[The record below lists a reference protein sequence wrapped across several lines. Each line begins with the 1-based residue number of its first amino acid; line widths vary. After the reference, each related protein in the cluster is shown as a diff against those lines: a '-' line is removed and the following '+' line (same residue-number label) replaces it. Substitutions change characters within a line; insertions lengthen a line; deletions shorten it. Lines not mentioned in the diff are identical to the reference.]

1 SNCPLVEFYHL
12 AKPENLQDY
21 GFRSALL
28 MNTSIP
34 ISVIHMEA
42 LRLVFEL
49 VECIC
54 SILRAIHRQCR
65 NTRKHDVRNLTLV
78 IREFD
83 VLHIRFLV
91 PDSRSPF
98 VTTETQEDSDSFSH
112 AYEGNYS
119 NDGDIWASK
128 KS

>member
-1 SNCPLVEFYHL
+1 
-12 AKPENLQDY
+12 
-21 GFRSALL
+21 

-54 SILRAIHRQCR
+54 RILRAIHRQCR

-98 VTTETQEDSDSFSH
+98 VTTEMQEDSDSFSRGTH
-112 AYEGNYS
+112 NAYEGNYS